1 MSTREGSTTINQARR
16 IGLLPKWPMSAYSAS
31 TPVMASTTAPRAKKE
46 VSRYS
51 MKKRK
56 AQSGL
61 SAPSTSGLWTMLLRP
76 SAARVRNQISMM
88 GANSLPTVA
97 VPCFW
102 MANSRVST
110 STESGT
116 I

>member
-1 MSTREGSTTINQARR
+1 
-16 IGLLPKWPMSAYSAS
+16 
-31 TPVMASTTAPRAKKE
+31 
-46 VSRYS
+46 
-51 MKKRK
+51 MKKRS
-56 AQSGL
+56 AQTGL
-61 SAPSTSGLWTMLLRP
+61 SAPSTSGCWRMLFRP
-76 SAARVRNQISMM
+76 STARVRNQISMM

-116 I
+116 M

>member
-1 MSTREGSTTINQARR
+1 MAHVGVERLHPGDGQHHGAESKEGGSLVL
-16 IGLLPKWPMSAYSAS
+16 G
-31 TPVMASTTAPRAKKE
+31 KE
-46 VSRYS
+46 
-51 MKKRK
+51 
-56 AQSGL
+56 AQRPDGVER
-61 SAPSTSGLWTMLLRP
+61 PSTSGCWKMLFRP
-76 SAARVRNQISMM
+76 STARVMNQVSMM